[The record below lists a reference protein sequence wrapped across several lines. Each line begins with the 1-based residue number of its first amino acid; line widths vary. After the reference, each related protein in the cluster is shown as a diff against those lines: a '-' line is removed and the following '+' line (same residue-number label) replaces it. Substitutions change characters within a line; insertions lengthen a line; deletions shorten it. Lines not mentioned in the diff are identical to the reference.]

1 MSKFWFA
8 ILRIN
13 LILKTL
19 LIVVYK
25 AFLYIIFVQAIKLK
39 KTNMGT
45 NIITTAATTQDFKF
59 IDQMIS
65 LETQR
70 KTKRVSGSSDFG
82 ILTAC
87 MIDGEFICVT
97 DYPITN
103 EMRSDL
109 EKA

>member
-1 MSKFWFA
+1 
-8 ILRIN
+8 
-13 LILKTL
+13 
-19 LIVVYK
+19 
-25 AFLYIIFVQAIKLK
+25 
-39 KTNMGT
+39 MGT
-45 NIITTAATTQDFKF
+45 NIITAAATTQDFKF

-87 MIDGEFICVT
+87 MIDGKFICVT
-97 DYPITN
+97 DYPITD
-103 EMRSDL
+103 EMRIEL

>member
-1 MSKFWFA
+1 
-8 ILRIN
+8 
-13 LILKTL
+13 L

>member
-1 MSKFWFA
+1 
-8 ILRIN
+8 
-13 LILKTL
+13 
-19 LIVVYK
+19 
-25 AFLYIIFVQAIKLK
+25 
-39 KTNMGT
+39 MGT
-45 NIITTAATTQDFKF
+45 NVITQGASTQDFKF
-59 IDQMIS
+59 IDQIIS

-70 KTKRVSGSSDFG
+70 KTKKVSGASDFG

-97 DYPITN
+97 DYPITD